1 MDLLYFESPPGLQF
15 LHCVRNS
22 TVGGSSV
29 FADSFRA
36 AEIVRLNSQALF
48 KSLTSFPV
56 TYHYVNDGKHYH
68 YTRPTVVLDQHS
80 YRTHKRINH
89 TNWAPPFQAPFE
101 ADTGS
106 EDLGS
111 AFRQFIRASKEFA
124 KNIDDPDAQFELTLK
139 EGECVIFQNRR
150 VLHARRAFDP
160 TTGDRWLKGAYIDVD
175 AYQSKL
181 RVLSKELKYQEED
194 DPYAG
199 LLI

>member
-22 TVGGSSV
+22 TIGGSSV

-36 AEIVRLNSQALF
+36 ANLVRSNSPVLF
-48 KSLTSFPV
+48 DTLTSFPV
-56 TYHYVNDGKHYH
+56 TFHYVNDGRHYH
-68 YTRPTVVLDQHS
+68 FTRPTVVLDQHS
-80 YRTHKRINH
+80 YLEKKRISH

-101 ADTGS
+101 VDIGADGNS
-106 EDLGS
+106 G
-111 AFRQFIRASKEFA
+111 FRRYVRAAKEFA
-124 KNIDDPDAQFELTLK
+124 QYIDEPEAQFELTLK

-175 AYQSKL
+175 AYESKL
-181 RVLSKELKYQEED
+181 RVLSENHKFDEGAYSYIQ
-194 DPYAG
+194 
-199 LLI
+199 